1 MRMHLNH
8 LELCL
13 RALRFSSYSSK
24 LYFSDFLLVSRSPTR
39 SDFLRPCD
47 GVFELAVHLQI
58 FLLFFLSFFLLPSS
72 MATSARPLCLIYDR
86 AVVLVVIGS
95 ACVLALFLGLWRAE
109 VNSKD

>member
-1 MRMHLNH
+1 
-8 LELCL
+8 
-13 RALRFSSYSSK
+13 
-24 LYFSDFLLVSRSPTR
+24 
-39 SDFLRPCD
+39 
-47 GVFELAVHLQI
+47 
-58 FLLFFLSFFLLPSS
+58 